1 MRPNL
6 AFGPIDSI
14 AQYLL
19 YLSVVVLGVLLPL
32 LLNKWRTRR
41 EEKRLLARTLA
52 ALADE
57 VGGNR
62 RRVVKSHESF
72 VTVLA
77 VLEQAHAR
85 YLERRAGVVAGRG
98 ALAPESSEAGLGV
111 NLALTT
117 RVAWDVARHA
127 NALVLIDGEQLK
139 RFTRAYQ
146 MQELFERDRHLLL
159 ELVMQLEVLD
169 LPADL
174 SRLDVIDERLALLTR
189 GRTVLRYHVGLTQG
203 MIEGYE
209 EALGNAAGDP
219 PARVPAPPV
228 PPAPPGAAAGP
239 MSAPAPAPS
248 AA

>member
-57 VGGNR
+57 VGANR
-62 RRVVKSHESF
+62 RRVVKSHQSF
-72 VTVLA
+72 VEVLA

-85 YLERRAGVVAGRG
+85 YLERRTRLSDGAGEVG
-98 ALAPESSEAGLGV
+98 PEPREAGLGV

-117 RVAWDVARHA
+117 RVSWDVARHA
-127 NALVLIDGEQLK
+127 NALVLIGDEQLQ

-146 MQELFERDRHLLL
+146 MQELFERDRNLLL

-174 SRLDVIDERLALLTR
+174 SRLEVVDERLALLTR

-203 MIEGYE
+203 MIDCYD
-209 EALGNAAGDP
+209 EALGQE
-219 PARVPAPPV
+219 ARGSA
-228 PPAPPGAAAGP
+228 PGAPTPSAASDSAAP
-239 MSAPAPAPS
+239 TASSAPAPAPS

>member
-57 VGGNR
+57 IGANR
-62 RRVVKSHESF
+62 RRVLKSHESF
-72 VTVLA
+72 EAVLA
-77 VLEQAHAR
+77 AIEQAHAR
-85 YLERRAGVVAGRG
+85 YLERRDAAVAGR
-98 ALAPESSEAGLGV
+98 ADAAPEPRQAGLGI

-127 NALVLIDGEQLK
+127 NALVLIDDERLK
-139 RFTRAYQ
+139 AYTRAYQ
-146 MQELFERDRHLLL
+146 MQELFERDRNLLL

-169 LPADL
+169 LPCDL
-174 SRLDVIDERLALLTR
+174 SRVDVLDTRLALLTR

-203 MIEGYE
+203 MLDCYD
-209 EALGNAAGDP
+209 EALGAA
-219 PARVPAPPV
+219 PA
-228 PPAPPGAAAGP
+228 
-239 MSAPAPAPS
+239 APAPS
-248 AA
+248 APPAPPVTAPA